1 MTYYD
6 KFRLSLMRLQEQY
19 VNYCD
24 LSPAVPNATS
34 EAYAE
39 SVIQRFETCYD
50 CLWKALKRHLMEDLG
65 IPDVPNSPKPILRLA
80 FENDLLDGPLE
91 RWIDYAR
98 HRVDTSHDYSL
109 SKAAGCLDIAAD
121 FIADA
126 IALYKTLTGE
136 LWDSTKLST

>member
-6 KFRLSLMRLQEQY
+6 DKFGLSLMRLQDQY

-24 LSPAVPNATS
+24 LGPEVPDATR

-50 CLWKALKRHLMEDLG
+50 CLWQALKRHLMDDLG

-80 FENDLLDGPLE
+80 FENDLLAGPLE
-91 RWIDYAR
+91 RWFDYAR
-98 HRVDTSHDYSL
+98 HRVDTSHVYSL
-109 SKAAGCLDIAAD
+109 SKAAGCLD
-121 FIADA
+121 FIMDA
-126 IALYKTLTGE
+126 TVLYETLAGE
-136 LWDSTKLST
+136 L